1 MKVKMQV
8 ECQGRSEHLCSGT
21 VPGEVCAAVLVFAHR
36 VAILHNPQS
45 QLQNPAQSSV
55 TRTESGTIPSQSRLN
70 HAIQSNRQNHDPCVG
85 GCGIALDLMVSRL

>member
-1 MKVKMQV
+1 MKVEMQV

-45 QLQNPAQSSV
+45 HKILNNTQSQVQNPAQSRHNHV
-55 TRTESGTIPSQSRLN
+55 LTTR
-70 HAIQSNRQNHDPCVG
+70 SNQIGKIMTPVWVAVG
-85 GCGIALDLMVSRL
+85 LRWI